1 MKITVDG
8 IIIEYQNKLENRKAE
23 VIEFAR
29 ELCEDKKTKHVK
41 IWETKRHD
49 LAGVY
54 LKQEVKQ

>member
-8 IIIEYQNKLENRKAE
+8 ITIEYQNKLENRKSE

-29 ELCEDKKTKHVK
+29 ELCKDKKTKHVK

-49 LAGVY
+49 LAGIY
-54 LKQEVKQ
+54 LKQEVKR